1 MKRAGDG
8 DESFETLSPGCGN
21 ADALMSS
28 QPLWLP
34 AQDRAYQWPMGGWLG
49 RPHPSLNDHYSTE
62 VFLQWSSHWLVAHVL
77 EKYPCLQTT
86 PSSVSHEKKHENGK
100 GIVGKER
107 GGLRGVREDERG
119 S

>member
-1 MKRAGDG
+1 MGMRALQHCPLD
-8 DESFETLSPGCGN
+8 
-21 ADALMSS
+21 AALMSS

-49 RPHPSLNDHYSTE
+49 RPHPSLNDHYSTQ

-77 EKYPCLQTT
+77 VKYPFLQTT
-86 PSSVSHEKKHENGK
+86 PSSVSDEKKHENGK

-107 GGLRGVREDERG
+107 GLRGVREDERG